1 VTLPAG
7 DEDPDDWDD
16 PHAFV
21 DVMFPA
27 DDTPTTGRVGWSGE
41 CETEDTEVTAS
52 FDALTW

>member
-1 VTLPAG
+1 MTLPAG